1 MTLVPLAGPLSR
13 RSGSI
18 QISFLSQKVSC
29 QALLMTH
36 CYTKLVIQLVFQEGG
51 VMSDLNTTELTLELD
66 ENPEIRSFVYQ
77 QILEFEP
84 YVTPQT
90 IVAVIAKDPIKLLP
104 KLQADG
110 EEISKKDLSK
120 MFRISITLK
129 EDGTQIQEEA
139 LHNDVFEAIK
149 LAKEKLIQKLDAIQN
164 HVVSQSDR
172 IEQINQA
179 LNNQQVH

>member
-1 MTLVPLAGPLSR
+1 
-13 RSGSI
+13 
-18 QISFLSQKVSC
+18 
-29 QALLMTH
+29 MTH
-36 CYTKLVIQLVFQEGG
+36 CYTKGAQQLVFQEGG

-104 KLQADG
+104 KLKADG
-110 EEISKKDLSK
+110 EDISKKELSK

-139 LHNDVFEAIK
+139 LHKDVFEAIK
-149 LAKEKLIQKLDAIQN
+149 LAKQKLIQKLVAIQDQ
-164 HVVSQSDR
+164 VMSQSDR